1 MTHTS
6 LVQPRIF
13 LSYLDQKFVVVADIP
28 TGEYDTA
35 KETKYVSIK
44 ETLVG
49 NTLKCKQ
56 LNERLWT
63 YDMVDCLDILILR
76 DTNALHAKFIWGG

>member
-49 NTLKCKQ
+49 NTLKCK
-56 LNERLWT
+56 
-63 YDMVDCLDILILR
+63 
-76 DTNALHAKFIWGG
+76 